1 MNLRNVVLI
10 IALFFSITAYGQ
22 SAPQKNQAVRIQE
35 LETENEQLQKELDK
49 VYNEVDVLKDKV
61 DFVRSNYEVI
71 DQHNWNY
78 IEQYYDRISILLTL
92 LAIIVAI
99 SSIFFP
105 IVINRKHDERMQEQ
119 IDSASKEAE
128 EAKKYL
134 GQVNTLK
141 DEINSIKEQIQKDKE
156 ASAEAAKQSKISELL
171 SRSFQEK
178 DPKISIEYL
187 NSVLQLDPD
196 NAVAYNNRGAA
207 KSDLGDKEGAIR
219 DYNRAIE
226 LEPDDA
232 AAYYNRGV
240 DKSELG
246 DKAGAIR
253 DYDRAIELKPDYAA
267 AYNNRGVDKSALGD
281 KEGAIRDYNI
291 AIELKPDNAKYYD
304 KRAALYREI
313 AEQEEDETQKA
324 ELVNLAEKDEAK
336 SKELNS
342 KN

>member
-1 MNLRNVVLI
+1 MNIRNIVLI

-156 ASAEAAKQSKISELL
+156 ASAEAARQSKISELL
-171 SRSFQEK
+171 TRSFQEK

-187 NSVLQLDPD
+187 NSVLQLDSD
-196 NAVAYNNRGAA
+196 NA
-207 KSDLGDKEGAIR
+207 I
-219 DYNRAIE
+219 
-226 LEPDDA
+226 
-232 AAYYNRGV
+232 
-240 DKSELG
+240 
-246 DKAGAIR
+246 
-253 DYDRAIELKPDYAA
+253 

-281 KEGAIRDYNI
+281 KEGAIRDYDR
-291 AIELKPDNAKYYD
+291 AIELKPDYANAYNNRGVDKSALGDKEGAIRDFSKAIELKPDYAKYYD
-304 KRAALYREI
+304 NRAALYRKM